1 MSSSRCNGRNL
12 RLPLHKGG
20 EPGGLN
26 NYRPIF
32 ILSTLLKVL
41 ERHVLIHL
49 INIFFWQEPIS
60 CFSIRFQT
68 KAFLSNSINQNDRY
82 LANHKLIGVIFLDFR
97 NAFYEVNHE
106 ILLKK
111 LQTYGLGGMVVH
123 LDGSLLIF
131 RSISKGFYWAISVR
145 PTAHLGRKEYLK
157 GQYLDSYCVLYS

>member
-1 MSSSRCNGRNL
+1 MQWKESKIAPPQRWGTRWFEQL
-12 RLPLHKGG
+12 QAYFYLKHIIKGVRKT
-20 EPGGLN
+20 
-26 NYRPIF
+26 RPDTF
-32 ILSTLLKVL
+32 DQY
-41 ERHVLIHL
+41 
-49 INIFFWQEPIS
+49 FFWQEPIS

-68 KAFLSNSINQNDRY
+68 KAFLPNSINQNDRY
-82 LANHKLIGVIFLDFR
+82 LANHKVIGVIFLDFR

-131 RSISKGFYWAISVR
+131 RSISKGFYWAISFR
-145 PTAHLGRKEYLK
+145 PTAHLGRREYLK